1 MKLLDI
7 TALAVLFDLNEAHIR
22 DRLSKRRDF
31 PPAYR
36 IGGALRWKA
45 DEIYDWIDARRITPA
60 ARRSKKP
67 TRGSRSATPTDS
79 SVPTSAQAPTAAES
93 SQAA

>member
-7 TALAVLFDLNEAHIR
+7 AALAALFDLNEAHIR

-60 ARRSKKP
+60 ARRSKKR
-67 TRGSRSATPTDS
+67 TLGSRSATPTDS
-79 SVPTSAQAPTAAES
+79 SAQTSAQAPAAAES
-93 SQAA
+93 SLAA

>member
-7 TALAVLFDLNEAHIR
+7 AALAVLFGLNEAHIR

-45 DEIYDWIDARRITPA
+45 DEIYDWIDARRVTPV
-60 ARRSKKP
+60 ARRSKKR
-67 TRGSRSATPTDS
+67 TRGSTSVAHSDS
-79 SVPTSAQAPTAAES
+79 SGPTCAPAPVAAEPS
-93 SQAA
+93 LVA